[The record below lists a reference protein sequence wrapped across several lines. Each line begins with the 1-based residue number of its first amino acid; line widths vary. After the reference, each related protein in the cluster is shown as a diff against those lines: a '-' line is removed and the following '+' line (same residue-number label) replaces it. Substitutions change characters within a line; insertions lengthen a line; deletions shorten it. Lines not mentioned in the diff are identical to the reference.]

1 MLKRKF
7 GLRRIPLTPATQNRQ
22 KGFTLIEVIVAIA
35 VVAILAGIITPS
47 VIKHLDDSRR
57 ARAMNDC
64 NVIGA
69 AVASFYKDL
78 GRFPNHPMEA
88 DATAV
93 LVGTGNVPAQG
104 AGNGLANWINGTT
117 DTLFNHLGRNQ
128 PLNVAANAYPAVAGL
143 ELIWRGP
150 YQSSFPADPWGNR
163 YAINIGASSVAANSI
178 CVLSAGPN
186 GTVETPFVLALNATA
201 AGDDIIFKVR

>member
-35 VVAILAGIITPS
+35 VVAILAGVITPS
-47 VIKHLDDSRR
+47 VIKHLEDSRR

-64 NVIGA
+64 GTIGA

-78 GRFPNHPMEA
+78 ARLPNAPTPA
-88 DATAV
+88 DATLV
-93 LVGTGNVPAQG
+93 LVGTGNAPTQGPANT
-104 AGNGLANWINGTT
+104 AHWITGTT
-117 DTLFNHLGRNQ
+117 DTLFNHLGQNR
-128 PLNVAANAYPAVAGL
+128 PLNVAANAYPAVAGT

-150 YQSSFPADPWGNR
+150 YQGTFPPDPWGNR
-163 YAINIGASSVAANSI
+163 YEINVGASIAAANSVV
-178 CVLSAGPN
+178 VLSAGPD
-186 GTVETPFVLALNATA
+186 GIVQTPFALGYTANAS
-201 AGDDIIFKVR
+201 GDDIIFRIR